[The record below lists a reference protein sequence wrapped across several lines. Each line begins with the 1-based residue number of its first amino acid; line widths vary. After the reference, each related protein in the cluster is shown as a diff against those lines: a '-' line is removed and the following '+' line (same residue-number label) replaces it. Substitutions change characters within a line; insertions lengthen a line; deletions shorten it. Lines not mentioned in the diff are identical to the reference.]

1 MTIVLDGDPLEYT
14 ELQADLT
21 GYSRLKLR
29 KELENIIR
37 DTSSRIYTWR
47 DSTSLSDR
55 RYTRSEATRLIEAI
69 NFLEALDG

>member
-1 MTIVLDGDPLEYT
+1 MTIVLDGDPFEYT